1 VSPSAKIPLIVIVLS
16 VQGNLAS
23 QMVKKRQYFGR
34 FQQGMARRRKK
45 PLEKQLT
52 ARMMHR
58 RKKPLEKQ
66 LTARMMHR
74 RKKATRKYRWPRL

>member
-1 VSPSAKIPLIVIVLS
+1 
-16 VQGNLAS
+16 
-23 QMVKKRQYFGR
+23 MVKKRQYFGR

-58 RKKPLEKQ
+58 RKK
-66 LTARMMHR
+66 
-74 RKKATRKYRWPRL
+74 ATRKYRWLRL